1 MPNAQC
7 PIPNSQCPITQQIV
21 DKKHKNHLYLSVHF
35 NDEEGII
42 AEPLNL
48 TVSLRGTREVRDNCQ
63 LFRLTGLLDAFSE
76 PTFRKVLEGKVDEG
90 PKHIILDL
98 SKIDFVD
105 SSGLGA
111 LVQLAKK
118 AQNGG
123 GTLQIVSNARV
134 TQTVK
139 LVRLEKFLA
148 LQPSVEVALEN
159 INQA

>member
-1 MPNAQC
+1 
-7 PIPNSQCPITQQIV
+7 
-21 DKKHKNHLYLSVHF
+21 
-35 NDEEGII
+35 
-42 AEPLNL
+42 L
-48 TVSLRGTREVRDNCQ
+48 TVSLRGTRDVKDNYQ

-76 PTFRKVLEGKVDEG
+76 ATFRKVLNKCLEDG
-90 PKHIILDL
+90 PKNLVLDL

-118 AQNGG
+118 AQTSD
-123 GTLQIVSNARV
+123 GTLQIVTNARV

-148 LQPSVEVALEN
+148 LQASVEDALGN
-159 INQA
+159 VKAV

>member
-1 MPNAQC
+1 M
-7 PIPNSQCPITQQIV
+7 
-21 DKKHKNHLYLSVHF
+21 
-35 NDEEGII
+35 
-42 AEPLNL
+42 
-48 TVSLRGTREVRDNCQ
+48 SLRGTRDVKDNYQ

-76 PTFRKVLEGKVDEG
+76 ATFRKVLNKCLEDG
-90 PKHIILDL
+90 PKNLILDL

-118 AQNGG
+118 AQTSD
-123 GTLQIVSNARV
+123 GTLQIVTNARV

-148 LQPSVEVALEN
+148 LQVSVEDAVGNVKA
-159 INQA
+159 A